1 MVYQATDAVT
11 GLFSFTGYTLLGPV
25 RRSCLSVGHW
35 SGIETFCQDVKCP
48 ALPRVMNG
56 HVNPHNC
63 TSTDQDYGVF
73 CKLECRAGYKLEGP
87 SFKQCSNTG
96 TWVGG
101 TPNNDWRC
109 VGEQNVLSNFNS
121 ITVNAVFFVR
131 SK

>member
-1 MVYQATDAVT
+1 MT

-101 TPNNDWRC
+101 TPNNDWKC
-109 VGEQNVLSNFNS
+109 VGEQNILTNFDS
-121 ITVNAVFFVR
+121 VTVKPLIFV
-131 SK
+131 